1 MSKKVNK
8 KITKDMTF
16 AEILEMNKEAGNKLA
31 DRGLFCGGCP
41 MAAFE
46 TLENGAK
53 AHGVDVDEL
62 VGELNADE

>member
-1 MSKKVNK
+1 MVKK

-16 AEILEMNKEAGNKLA
+16 AEIMELNEDAGRKLGEK
-31 DRGLFCGGCP
+31 GLFCGGCP

-53 AHGVDVDEL
+53 AHGVDAEEL
-62 VGELNADE
+62 IEELNADEE